1 VCLEVDITTRTGSG
15 EKMATMGMGPTK
27 ALKKPLSA
35 REELT
40 SDSPYALFFSRSF
53 GNSGRLPRKN
63 P

>member
-1 VCLEVDITTRTGSG
+1 
-15 EKMATMGMGPTK
+15 MATMGMGPTK